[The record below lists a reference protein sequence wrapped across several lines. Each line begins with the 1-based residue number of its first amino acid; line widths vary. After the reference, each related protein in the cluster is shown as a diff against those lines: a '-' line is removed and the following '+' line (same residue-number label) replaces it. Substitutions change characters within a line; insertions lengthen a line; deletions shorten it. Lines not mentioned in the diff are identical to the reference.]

1 MFANPGV
8 NGVKMQKVLIVTYYW
23 PPSAGGGVQRWL
35 KLAAHL
41 PEFGIEPVIFTPENP
56 AFNLRDISLLK
67 DIPPG
72 LEVWKFPIWE
82 PVKLLGKA
90 NQPFQGQVLEKK
102 KKGFLDRMTIFLRAT
117 LFIPDPRLFWVRPSV
132 NFLQKMIE
140 TNEIGTVITTGPPHS
155 MHLIGRGL
163 KQKTGVKWVA
173 DFRDPWSQWDILDK
187 LGVKG
192 WARRRHQVL
201 ERKVIK
207 DADLLITVSPSW
219 EADLKALGATK
230 TFVLTNGFDRVSPQE
245 SVESHAGNFI
255 ISHIGMLNEMRN
267 PRGLWLALA
276 QLCQD
281 HPEFASDLKIYLA
294 GIPSEKVT
302 ASIEAYPELKEKL
315 VVDGY
320 LSYDDA
326 NKKMRRSGILLLV
339 MNDSQNAKGHIPG
352 KLFEYLAAERPVLAI
367 GDPEGDSAGIL
378 RETRAGHCHRYDD
391 VTAIKNDIQQ
401 RYLDF
406 KAGKR
411 FKPVTIDKYSRRTL
425 AMKLAERLKEF

>member
-1 MFANPGV
+1 
-8 NGVKMQKVLIVTYYW
+8 MQKVLIVTYYW

-56 AFNLRDISLLK
+56 AFNLRDSSLLK

-72 LEVWKFPIWE
+72 LEVWKFPILE
-82 PVKLLGKA
+82 PFKLLGKA
-90 NQPFQGQVLEKK
+90 NQPFQGQVLENKQ
-102 KKGFLDRMTIFLRAT
+102 KGVWDKLIIFLRAN

-132 NFLQKMIE
+132 RFLQKMIE

-155 MHLIGRGL
+155 MHLIGLGL

-173 DFRDPWSQWDILDK
+173 DFRDPWSKWDILDK

-192 WARRRHQVL
+192 WARKRHRAL
-201 ERKVIK
+201 EKKVIEK
-207 DADLLITVSPSW
+207 TDLLITVSPSW
-219 EADLKALGATK
+219 DADFKALGATK
-230 TFVLTNGFDRVSPQE
+230 SFVLTNGFDRIAPQAA
-245 SVESHAGNFI
+245 VESGAGSFVI
-255 ISHIGMLNEMRN
+255 AHVGMLNEMRN
-267 PRGLWLALA
+267 PQALWAALA

-281 HPEFASDLKIYLA
+281 HPGFAADVKIYLA

-302 ASIEAYPELKEKL
+302 ASIESYRELKEKL

-320 LSYDDA
+320 LSYDEA
-326 NKKMRRSGILLLV
+326 NEKMRRSAVLLLV
-339 MNDSQNAKGHIPG
+339 MNDSQNSKGHIPG

-391 VTAIKNDIQQ
+391 VVAIKNDIQQ

-406 KAGKR
+406 KAGTH
-411 FKPVTIDKYSRRTL
+411 FKPVAIDMFSRRNL
-425 AMKLAERLKEF
+425 AMKLAEKLKSI